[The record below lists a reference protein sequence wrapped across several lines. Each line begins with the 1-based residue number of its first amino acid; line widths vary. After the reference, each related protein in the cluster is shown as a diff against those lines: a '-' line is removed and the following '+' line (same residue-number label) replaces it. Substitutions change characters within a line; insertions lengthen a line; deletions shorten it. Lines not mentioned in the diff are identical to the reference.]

1 VKPDQKRITVDL
13 PAELWAEVKKMAID
27 QRRTASRLVREML
40 VQYTEGKKES

>member
-40 VQYTEGKKES
+40 VQYTTEKKES